1 MGRVTYRSRR
11 FGVAALAIAGLL
23 LGACGSSSSGQQ
35 SAIRVAFFAPI
46 ANTYVAATL
55 KGMNEVSAS
64 GGIKIT
70 QFDTGFDATKEFSQ
84 IQDATTSGK
93 FDAFLIIPLDAVAL
107 IPAVQAAIK
116 AGIKVVNTDLIIGTD
131 NTTSKPQIQ
140 GETGSVIN
148 PPANR
153 AKNVIQAIVNACQD
167 LNPCNLG
174 FMAGV
179 PTIDF
184 EVLIKKGLD
193 NISTDHSNIKVKAYQ
208 TGHGYLAA
216 PAIPIAQN
224 ILQAHPDLNV
234 LAVSSDQATLGAE
247 QAVNAA
253 GRTGK
258 VRLVSSG
265 GSCPAIAKVQ
275 SGAWFSDIIDLPE
288 TEGKLGMQ
296 MIVDAMRNGKPG
308 PTGLNPL
315 DSIKGNPILT
325 KDNIADFKCQWE
337 G

>member
-1 MGRVTYRSRR
+1 M
-11 FGVAALAIAGLL
+11 
-23 LGACGSSSSGQQ
+23 
-35 SAIRVAFFAPI
+35 
-46 ANTYVAATL
+46 
-55 KGMNEVSAS
+55 
-64 GGIKIT
+64 
-70 QFDTGFDATKEFSQ
+70 
-84 IQDATTSGK
+84 
-93 FDAFLIIPLDAVAL
+93 
-107 IPAVQAAIK
+107 
-116 AGIKVVNTDLIIGTD
+116 
-131 NTTSKPQIQ
+131 
-140 GETGSVIN
+140 
-148 PPANR
+148 
-153 AKNVIQAIVNACQD
+153 
-167 LNPCNLG
+167 
-174 FMAGV
+174 
-179 PTIDF
+179 
-184 EVLIKKGLD
+184 
-193 NISTDHSNIKVKAYQ
+193 
-208 TGHGYLAA
+208 
-216 PAIPIAQN
+216 
-224 ILQAHPDLNV
+224 